1 MKLELR
7 ILKRNHQLYKE
18 NRILK
23 KYVWATIKDED
34 GAIDRNKKAVEYIDE
49 VLKDDMEIVMW
60 KRLRKIRKILT
71 CYETNNVLDEV
82 NRK

>member
-7 ILKRNHQLYKE
+7 ILKRNHELYKE
-18 NRILK
+18 NKILK
-23 KYVWATIKDED
+23 RYIWTNINEED
-34 GAIDRNKKAVEYIDE
+34 GVIDRNKKAVEYIDE
-49 VLKDDMEIVMW
+49 LLKGDMEIVEW
-60 KRLRKIRKILT
+60 KQLRKIRKILT